1 MYDDMTGYRDIFVTT
16 DWLHGNIGDRNVVV
30 IDCRYDLGNPEK
42 AIERYREGH
51 IPGSFRLD
59 MEADLA
65 GSRSEH
71 GGRHPLPDFNMLA
84 LKLRNFGISSDSM
97 VICYDDDL
105 SGASRL
111 WFLMNCMGH
120 ENTRILDG
128 GITGWIECGHQLS
141 TVPGVPGDDGT
152 FFPASGEFLTRI
164 ADMDQIRR
172 NLDSMQII
180 DSRAR
185 PRYLGEFEPIDPRA
199 GHIPGAINIE
209 YTVVQERLGKI
220 REPADLERIYAG
232 IAREPVVYCGSGVTS
247 CVNFVG
253 LIMTGRSPRLYAGS
267 WSDWVSYGTN
277 PVASGEEESTG
288 IRRP

>member
-209 YTVVQERLGKI
+209 YTAVQERLGKI
-220 REPADLERIYAG
+220 RKPADLEKIYAG